1 VDETDGVSRLIHMIF
16 ISCKKGSA
24 MRGKGY
30 WIGLIALATALPARA
45 QLAPTLPSLP
55 LSPGPVLD
63 RVGQDLERVTG
74 NVAQRLEDI
83 RQTAAAKLV
92 RDNPDRIALDPEGFP
107 ARAGEVVVDDP
118 DDGLIAKVVARG
130 YTVIAREDVLGV
142 GYVRLSVPRGRS
154 LGQAIREIRKLG
166 GKDVSADQLHAPS
179 GAVGG
184 HVAPV
189 AAGAGTM
196 VGVIDGGAAGAAL
209 SSGFASGAPRANDHG
224 TAVASLIAGAGPVRG
239 GLPGARIASADVY
252 GSDPAG
258 GNATAIARAIGWM
271 VQNRVSVV
279 TISLVGP
286 ANPLLGKVIAAA
298 QGRGT
303 VIVAAVGNNGAA
315 APPAY
320 PASYPGVIAVT
331 GIDGKGRALI
341 EAGRAS
347 HLDYAAPG
355 ADMLA
360 MGAGGHTMRVR
371 GTSFAAP
378 FVAATIARF
387 YPAPDAAGLRAAIGK
402 VDAQARD
409 AGSRGA
415 DKLYGRGVLCEA
427 CRTPV
432 Q

>member
-1 VDETDGVSRLIHMIF
+1 MIF
-16 ISCKKGSA
+16 ILCKKGA
-24 MRGKGY
+24 MRGRWL
-30 WIGLIALATALPARA
+30 WIGWMALAVPAHA
-45 QLAPTLPSLP
+45 QLAPGLPALP
-55 LSPGPVLD
+55 LPAGQVLD
-63 RVGQDLERVTG
+63 RVGQEVQGVTG
-74 NVAQRLEDI
+74 GVAQRLEDV
-83 RQTAAAKLV
+83 RRTAAAKLV
-92 RDNPDRIALDPEGFP
+92 RDNPDRIALDPDGFP

-118 DDGLIAKVVARG
+118 DDALIARAVAKG
-130 YTVIAREDVLGV
+130 YAVIAREDVLGV
-142 GYVRLSVPRGRS
+142 GYARLSVPRGRS
-154 LGQAIREIRKLG
+154 LGQAIRELRKLG
-166 GKDVSADQLHAPS
+166 GKEVSADQLHAPS
-179 GAVGG
+179 GALPGPA
-184 HVAPV
+184 APV
-189 AAGAGTM
+189 AAGGGTV

-209 SSGFASGAPRANDHG
+209 SSGFATGAPRANDHG
-224 TAVASLIAGAGPVRG
+224 TAVASLIAGAGTVRG

-258 GNATAIARAIGWM
+258 GNATAIARAVGWM

-298 QGRGT
+298 QARGT
-303 VIVAAVGNNGAA
+303 VIVAAVGNNGPA

-360 MGAGGHTMRVR
+360 IGANGRTMRVR

-378 FVAATIARF
+378 FVAATIARV
-387 YPAPDAAGLRAAIGK
+387 YATPDPGGLRAAIGK

-409 AGSRGA
+409 AGSRGP

-427 CRTPV
+427 CRTPA